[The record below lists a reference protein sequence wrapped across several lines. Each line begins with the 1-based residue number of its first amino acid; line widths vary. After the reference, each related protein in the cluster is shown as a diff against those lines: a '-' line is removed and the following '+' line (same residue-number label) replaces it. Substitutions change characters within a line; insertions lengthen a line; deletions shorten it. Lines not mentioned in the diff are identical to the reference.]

1 MNTTPEALIKGALKE
16 AIYNGVR
23 NFRYIDKI
31 IYEWQKKGFKS
42 MDDVN
47 KHLRNEDKPLP
58 KEKEEE
64 LFDYNWLDDDE

>member
-1 MNTTPEALIKGALKE
+1 
-16 AIYNGVR
+16 
-23 NFRYIDKI
+23 
-31 IYEWQKKGFKS
+31 

-58 KEKEEE
+58 KDKKEKTQEEE